1 MEASSMI
8 AARHI
13 QNMTDAK
20 TLEPHWGYADRA
32 VPCTSDPGSCAYLD
46 VVYGSHDRGMLYS
59 GVLWLVLAGILLVWA
74 VLSNLSQPMASAG
87 PVAFSPTHRSG
98 LGKVRRTIATL
109 ARQYLLPDAVRFVFG
124 RTTRLQ
130 VAVLCALSG
139 YLLIFS
145 FVGIA
150 YNTWVTPIK
159 GMPGIYNTRTSLG
172 PWSDRIGIL
181 AYALTPLSIMLSSRE
196 SLLSLITGV
205 PYQSFNFLHRWLG
218 YIILLQGGLHT
229 ISWCIIEMRL
239 YQPQP
244 TVGLTWMKE
253 MYMIWGVI
261 AMFLLTCMVVLSTP
275 WGIRWT
281 GYEFFRK
288 SHYVL
293 AMIYIGACWGH
304 WAKLQCFMLPSLIFW
319 FIDRCV
325 RLARTAFLHYGHHP
339 SGGMG
344 FKVAEAAVTRF
355 PDALHGDV
363 IRLDMENDQD
373 PWKIGQHYYLCFTQ
387 SSIWQSHPF
396 TPLNVPVVQKG
407 TVKHSYLL
415 RAKSGETKKIA
426 ELSARKQQL
435 DTTLSII
442 LTGPYGE
449 SLLTR
454 ITPDAN
460 ILCIAGGTGIT
471 YVLPILLDLAS
482 RPIVPDRKLELI
494 WAVRHASDTDW
505 VRAELDSLYR
515 AQKILNLKVRV
526 FATRELG
533 SETPSVPE
541 KATSHEK
548 DSSAESSQSDGKAVS
563 LPLPSMLN
571 EGTDRGMGTPLVEL
585 ASGAIASDNRRPDL
599 SKLVNDFTREIIRG
613 RTAVFCSGPGGM
625 ISELREIVAGCNS
638 ASRVWRGDERYDVD
652 LVCDDR
658 LEW

>member
-1 MEASSMI
+1 MI

-20 TLEPHWGYADRA
+20 TLQPHWGYADRV
-32 VPCTSDPGSCAYLD
+32 VPCTNDPGSCAYLD

-59 GVLWLVLAGILLVWA
+59 GVLWLVICGILLVWA
-74 VLSNLSQPMASAG
+74 LLNNLNQPLASTEH
-87 PVAFSPTHRSG
+87 VAFFSTHRSG
-98 LGKVRRTIATL
+98 LGKVSRTVATL
-109 ARQYLLPDAVRFVFG
+109 SRQYLLPDAVRFVFG

-159 GMPGIYNTRTSLG
+159 GMPGVYNTRTSIG

-218 YIILLQGGLHT
+218 YIIFVQSGLHT

-244 TVGLTWMKE
+244 TVGLTWINE
-253 MYMIWGVI
+253 TYMIWGVI
-261 AMFLLTCMVVLSTP
+261 AMFLLTVMVVLSTP

-288 SHYVL
+288 THYVL

-319 FIDRCV
+319 FIDRGV
-325 RLARTAFLHYGHHP
+325 RLARTLLLHYRHFP

-355 PDALHGDV
+355 PDAVHGDV

-373 PWKIGQHYYLCFTQ
+373 PWNIGQHYYLCFTQ
-387 SSIWQSHPF
+387 SSLWQSHPF
-396 TPLNVPVVQKG
+396 TPINVPVVQKG
-407 TVKHSYLL
+407 TVKHTYLL
-415 RAKSGETKKIA
+415 RAKMGETKKIA
-426 ELSARKQQL
+426 ELAASKQQ
-435 DTTLSII
+435 DPTTSII

-449 SLLTR
+449 SIMSR
-454 ITPDAN
+454 ITPGAN
-460 ILCIAGGTGIT
+460 IICVAGGTGIT
-471 YVLPILLDLAS
+471 YVLPILLDLAR

-494 WAVRHASDTDW
+494 WAVRHAGDTDW
-505 VRAELDSLYR
+505 VRAELDSLHR
-515 AQKILNLKVRV
+515 VQKVLNLRIRV

-533 SETPSVPE
+533 AQTPSPQE
-541 KATSHEK
+541 KLTVHVK
-548 DSSAESSQSDGKAVS
+548 DSGAESSQANEEVGS
-563 LPLPSMLN
+563 LSLPSMPN
-571 EGTDRGMGTPLVEL
+571 EGSDRSMETPMEPV
-585 ASGAIASDNRRPDL
+585 GGVIALDNRRPDL
-599 SKLVNDFTREIIRG
+599 SELVNDFTREIIRG

-625 ISELREIVAGCNS
+625 ISDLRKIVAGCNS
-638 ASRVWRGDERYDVD
+638 ASRVWRGDERYDVE